1 MSGEVGRQAKRQMLA
16 QQILVACFLAG
27 GVTGAASYLLSD
39 LEIALPRGLLFVAS
53 LMVIA
58 AMFVASIVYWR
69 NIDEAAREAHKFAWF
84 WGGAGGLLVILP
96 MAALATSDR
105 LVAVFGQREPSEWAI
120 FGVVSLLTVQLAG
133 YGLVWAGWWLRQR

>member
-1 MSGEVGRQAKRQMLA
+1 MSGEVGRQAKRQILA
-16 QQILVACFLAG
+16 QQILVGCFLAG

-39 LEIALPRGLLFVAS
+39 LEIVLPRGWLFAAS

-58 AMFVASIVYWR
+58 AMFVASVIYWR

-84 WGGAGGLLVILP
+84 WGGAGGLLVMLP
-96 MAALATSDR
+96 IAALATSDR

-120 FGVVSLLTVQLAG
+120 LGVMSMLTVQLAG
-133 YGLVWAGWWLRQR
+133 YGLVWSGWWLRQR